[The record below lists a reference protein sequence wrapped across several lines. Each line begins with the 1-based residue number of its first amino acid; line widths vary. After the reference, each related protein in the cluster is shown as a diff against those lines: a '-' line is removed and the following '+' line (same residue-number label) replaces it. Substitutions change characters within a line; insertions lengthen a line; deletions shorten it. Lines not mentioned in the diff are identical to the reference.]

1 MAVASEGFR
10 MNRNLWTQ
18 IHQTE
23 MFSPP
28 LQVPSQ
34 GMDQSVIKI
43 NTKNDEN
50 KEVLH
55 TAVNSQTHK
64 TLSSCPERVPDYS
77 QATSTPSPQVL
88 V

>member
-55 TAVNSQTHK
+55 TAVTARLIKPSAVALNEYQTIPKQLQLHPLK
-64 TLSSCPERVPDYS
+64 C
-77 QATSTPSPQVL
+77 
-88 V
+88 